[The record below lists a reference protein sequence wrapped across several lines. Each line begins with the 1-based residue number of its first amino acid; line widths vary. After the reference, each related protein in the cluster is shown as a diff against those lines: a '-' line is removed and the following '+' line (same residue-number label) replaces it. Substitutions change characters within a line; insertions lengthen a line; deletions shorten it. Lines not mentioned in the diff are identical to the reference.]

1 VFFFLFYNWLLT
13 FFVTYDQQ
21 VTLKIKS
28 CVCKIQKNCL
38 KSTKPPVEF
47 GFFFQTKHAYL
58 VTHPSKSTHT
68 ILENNFWTLKLVTIN
83 KGEEATYRN
92 KETTLLLRD
101 HRLETRDKEWGGGC
115 GIEESKYESNC
126 EIKGN

>member
-1 VFFFLFYNWLLT
+1 MCVQNSKKLLEEH
-13 FFVTYDQQ
+13 
-21 VTLKIKS
+21 
-28 CVCKIQKNCL
+28 
-38 KSTKPPVEF
+38 TKPPVEF
-47 GFFFQTKHAYL
+47 RVFFQTKHAYL

-92 KETTLLLRD
+92 KKTTLLLRD